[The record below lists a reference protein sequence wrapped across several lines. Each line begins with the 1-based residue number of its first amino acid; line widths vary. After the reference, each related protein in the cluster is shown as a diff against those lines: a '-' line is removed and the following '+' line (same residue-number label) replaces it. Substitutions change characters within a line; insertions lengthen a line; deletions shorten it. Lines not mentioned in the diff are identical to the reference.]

1 MKIYG
6 LTGGIASGKS
16 TVSRMILDAGVPVVD
31 ADALARE
38 AVLPGTKGLAAVA
51 AEFPGVLEANGTL
64 NRPEL
69 GRRIFADPQAR
80 KRLEELLHPR
90 IQELATVALNA
101 IATTGVPFAIYDAA
115 LIFEAKRDSELDGVI
130 LVSCPEEVQC
140 ERLCARDGISK
151 EVALT
156 RIRTQMPI
164 EEKRR
169 RATWEID
176 NSGTREATAA
186 QVAALLAKLS

>member
-90 IQELATVALNA
+90 IQELANVALNA
-101 IATTGVPFAIYDAA
+101 IAQTGVPFAIYDAA

>member
-38 AVLPGTKGLAAVA
+38 AVLPGTQGLAAVA

-90 IQELATVALNA
+90 IQELANVALNA

-140 ERLCARDGISK
+140 ERLCARDCISK